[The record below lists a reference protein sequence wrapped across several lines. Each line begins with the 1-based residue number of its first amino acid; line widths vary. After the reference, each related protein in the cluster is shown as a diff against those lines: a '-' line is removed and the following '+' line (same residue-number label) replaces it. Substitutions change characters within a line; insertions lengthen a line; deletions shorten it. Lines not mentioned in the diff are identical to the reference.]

1 MVGFSVQ
8 GLSVFFCG
16 AQTSAAGMASWVPS
30 LSSAASFLADPI
42 GLAAE
47 VPDTGASSSLRNEL
61 LTLRAGLR
69 AILDQNQGIAAATK
83 SEAGDGSALLLSRLE
98 ELLRD
103 QRQEVDDAQR
113 EAQGLRQIV
122 ATLQDERRKYIATA
136 APSAAPPQPPPLPHA
151 PPKPAEDAAVVGKRE
166 ALLMAK
172 VTEQAAEL
180 HRERAL
186 RAERASAPSE
196 EAASKP
202 AAVADANATATATAA
217 AIEEAVSAARWD
229 ERMVA
234 ASARAKLE
242 KEHLTA
248 LEHAVSVEREAARTQ
263 AAHLARAQE
272 RRADA
277 ERQAACACLADAI
290 GELDAGLRAVYETH
304 REELQAV
311 RKRAAQMLAKKDAEL
326 AKRGSGSEPT
336 PPTASGNGGAL
347 PVQRRYASVA
357 VGPDEDETARAVT
370 ATATLL
376 AAQQGSGS
384 TDALT
389 STFARRIGDLE
400 RTLASTREAKAALEV
415 AREKDTQKVRVLS
428 ARMKAIEK
436 GGGADMAYVRNV
448 LLRWFAM
455 TPTERGTL
463 FPVLAAACAFTQ
475 SEIEGINRARAA
487 NAPSFASLWA
497 PDEHGPPIFTDGP
510 PGTLLAAP
518 TPSQREAAL
527 TPQRAATTTT
537 TTAAGGATPA
547 PEREESAAVL
557 QQKVAKLRWLLQCA
571 NAEITKLRGAPAPC
585 VAPAAAAP

>member
-1 MVGFSVQ
+1 M
-8 GLSVFFCG
+8 
-16 AQTSAAGMASWVPS
+16 SAAGMASWVTG
-30 LSSAASFLADPI
+30 LSSAANFLADPI

-83 SEAGDGSALLLSRLE
+83 SDAGDGSALLLSRLE

-122 ATLQDERRKYIATA
+122 ATLQDERRKYNATT

-186 RAERASAPSE
+186 RVAAERASAPSE

-202 AAVADANATATATAA
+202 VAVADSNATATATAA

-234 ASARAKLE
+234 ASSRAKLD

-248 LEHAVSVEREAARTQ
+248 LERAVSAEREAARTQ

-290 GELDAGLRAVYETH
+290 GELDAGMRVIHEAH

-336 PPTASGNGGAL
+336 PPTAGGNGGAA
-347 PVQRRYASVA
+347 PAQRRYASVA
-357 VGPDEDETARAVT
+357 VGPDEDEAARAVT

-415 AREKDTQKVRVLS
+415 AREKDAHKVRVLG

-475 SEIEGINRARAA
+475 GEVEGINRARAA

-497 PDEHGPPIFTDGP
+497 PDDPGPPIFTDGP
-510 PGTLLAAP
+510 PGTPLAAP
-518 TPSQREAAL
+518 TPLQREAAPA
-527 TPQRAATTTT
+527 PQRAATTTSTTSTTST
-537 TTAAGGATPA
+537 TTAAGGASPA
-547 PEREESAAVL
+547 PDGEESAAAL

-571 NAEITKLRGAPAPC
+571 NAEMTKLRGAPAPG